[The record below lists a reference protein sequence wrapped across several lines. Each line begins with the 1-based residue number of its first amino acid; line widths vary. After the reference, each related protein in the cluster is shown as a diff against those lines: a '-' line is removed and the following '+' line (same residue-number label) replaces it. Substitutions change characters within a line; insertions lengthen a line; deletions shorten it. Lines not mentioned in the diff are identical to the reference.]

1 MDYYNFYFKMLI
13 FGGMTF
19 SDVRAIDAWIW
30 QYVRMQP
37 FLYNG
42 LLNHN
47 KLILK
52 LSELQSCGLEL
63 WVGYNYRKNT

>member
-19 SDVRAIDAWIW
+19 SHVRAIDAWMW

-37 FLYNG
+37 FLYKG

-47 KLILK
+47 KLI
-52 LSELQSCGLEL
+52 
-63 WVGYNYRKNT
+63 